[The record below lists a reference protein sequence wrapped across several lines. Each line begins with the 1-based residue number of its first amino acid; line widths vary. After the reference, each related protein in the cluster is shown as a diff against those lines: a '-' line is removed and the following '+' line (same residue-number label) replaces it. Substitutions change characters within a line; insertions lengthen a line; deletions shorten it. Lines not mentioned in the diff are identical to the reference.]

1 MNSKKASI
9 ILIDCRTF
17 GSVGPDDLNSLS
29 EQLFRCETSLNP
41 FDRLRSA
48 GLRERIQFIRQQE
61 LQKELEEER
70 QKVRE
75 ETKFFKCVSSQGFLD
90 DYKITR
96 NTFDAWEKN
105 FLSLRELMVS
115 DDGTSRWKR
124 VSQFE
129 DINPDGVFQLNS
141 LGYNY
146 FDFNGNIEEIVHARN
161 CVRNILSGKA
171 LIPPFNEEG
180 TVVIYEPKFATPE
193 GFVIPPNLGFQ
204 LPIKPDAMLIHGTSW
219 LLIKSK
225 HSCSKAEI
233 ELVQKQVEFIKANAD
248 QPWVYKDHQIPTL
261 IIGVVNSMG
270 PFREDNVRAQ
280 DDGTMKLLQGGL
292 PKGKYNPQQHV

>member
-96 NTFDAWEKN
+96 KTIDAWQERG
-105 FLSLRELMVS
+105 LSLRELTALE
-115 DDGTSRWKR
+115 DGTSISKR
-124 VSQFE
+124 VETFE
-129 DINPDGVFQLNS
+129 HVNVDKTFELTHNDGN
-141 LGYNY
+141 
-146 FDFNGNIEEIVHARN
+146 FNGYASIEGIVQTRN
-161 CVRNILSGKA
+161 CAESIISGKA
-171 LIPPFNEEG
+171 LIPPFNEQG
-180 TVVIYEPKFATPE
+180 TEVIYEPKFAAPK

-204 LPIKPDAMLIHGTSW
+204 LPINPDAMLIHGTSW
-219 LLIKSK
+219 LLIESK
-225 HSCSKAEI
+225 HSCSRSEI
-233 ELVQKQVEFIKANAD
+233 DLFRKKVNFIRANAD
-248 QPWVYKDHQIPTL
+248 QPWVYKNHQIPTL
-261 IIGVVNSMG
+261 IIGAINSIG
-270 PFREDNVRAQ
+270 PFREGNVRAQ
-280 DDGTMKLLQGGL
+280 GDDLIKLLRSGL
-292 PKGKYNPQQHV
+292 PFEIQS